1 MAFAILTFKAALKGK
16 VNVDEH
22 TNCIWYYI
30 RTPNDKLGKIKQIC
44 ILLLEV
50 METHNDLHNIKKS
63 PCN

>member
-22 TNCIWYYI
+22 TNCIRYYI

-44 ILLLEV
+44 ILLL
-50 METHNDLHNIKKS
+50 
-63 PCN
+63 